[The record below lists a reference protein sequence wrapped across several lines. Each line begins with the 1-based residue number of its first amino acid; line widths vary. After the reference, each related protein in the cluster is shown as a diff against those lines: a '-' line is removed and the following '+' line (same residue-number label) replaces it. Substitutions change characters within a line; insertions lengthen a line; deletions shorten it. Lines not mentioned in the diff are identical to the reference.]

1 MESLFDLSGL
11 RKEIKDLED
20 KTLKPDFWD
29 DSDRAQDLIS
39 KLNDLKST
47 DEDYTTIYKDI
58 EDALCMVELM
68 KEEDT
73 SELLQEADRAL
84 ARIEKK
90 LDRFNIENLLDG
102 EYDRNDALVSIH
114 AGAGGL
120 EAQDWAEMI
129 FRMYDRWIA
138 SRGFEKVVTS
148 YNSDTEG
155 GIKSVGFR
163 VKGKNAYGLLK
174 GEKGVHRLVRIS
186 PFDAAKKRHTSF
198 ASVDVIPELKE
209 STKIDID
216 PNDLKID
223 TYRSSGAGGQ
233 HVNTTDSAVRITHI
247 STGLVVTCQN
257 ERSQILNRETAMRIL
272 YSKLL
277 QIAQEEKREKIEDI
291 QGNYGQIKGGNQ
303 IRSYVFHPYQMVKD
317 HRTNYEVGDIGAV
330 MDGDLDPFISEYLNM
345 NCGKTN

>member
-163 VKGKNAYGLLK
+163 VKGENAYGLL
-174 GEKGVHRLVRIS
+174 LSLI
-186 PFDAAKKRHTSF
+186 
-198 ASVDVIPELKE
+198 
-209 STKIDID
+209 
-216 PNDLKID
+216 
-223 TYRSSGAGGQ
+223 
-233 HVNTTDSAVRITHI
+233 HI
-247 STGLVVTCQN
+247 
-257 ERSQILNRETAMRIL
+257 
-272 YSKLL
+272 
-277 QIAQEEKREKIEDI
+277 
-291 QGNYGQIKGGNQ
+291 
-303 IRSYVFHPYQMVKD
+303 
-317 HRTNYEVGDIGAV
+317 
-330 MDGDLDPFISEYLNM
+330 
-345 NCGKTN
+345 